1 MTAGTKKEGNYN
13 VILAEDNA
21 LHQRLVREFLKKFD
35 INLSIVN
42 NGKEL
47 LERLAENRIY
57 DLVLLDIQMPIM
69 DGYTVTEAIR
79 KNPKYKDLIIVGL
92 TAFAMEGDER
102 YAMIKGMNDYI
113 TKPFSQD
120 TLVKTLSRYLVLRKL

>member
-1 MTAGTKKEGNYN
+1 MTVWTKKGGNYN

-21 LHQRLVREFLKKFD
+21 FHQRLVQEILKKFD

-57 DLVLLDIQMPIM
+57 DLVLLDIQMPVM
-69 DGYTVTEAIR
+69 DGYAAVDAIR
-79 KNPKYKDLIIVGL
+79 KNPKYKDIIIVGL

-102 YAMIKGMNDYI
+102 YALIKGMNDYI
-113 TKPFSQD
+113 TKPFSKE
-120 TLVKTLSRYLVLRKL
+120 TLITTLRRYLILK

>member
-69 DGYTVTEAIR
+69 DGYAVTEAIR